1 MFFTKKG
8 KTMNIQQI
16 TANYFI
22 DKPVK
27 NVYLFGSYARNEQK
41 SESDIDLLLDIDYAK
56 KSVDLFDLYD
66 WIEDLQTLLNKKVD
80 LIPSDGLSPFI
91 APFIEADKILIYAK

>member
-1 MFFTKKG
+1 
-8 KTMNIQQI
+8 MNIQQ
-16 TANYFI
+16 TATDYFI
-22 DKPVK
+22 DKPVR

-41 SESDIDLLLDIDYAK
+41 TDSDIDLLLEIDYAQQK
-56 KSVDLFDLYD
+56 VDLFDLYD
-66 WIEDLQTLLNKKVD
+66 WTEDLQKLFDKKVD